1 MINFISITGDWNYNL
16 YIAFSALS
24 FLLLFLVLGLFIF
37 GLLVATKIKGKRLS
51 FLEFVSS
58 SLAAPWVFCLVISLG
73 AYSATIY
80 YGLKEIGS
88 DKWVMLAQA
97 ESTILQLQVSSE
109 IQKKPL
115 PFDRQ
120 KSDDWIK
127 ELRDKVNSG
136 KINYGQFKT
145 LVQHY
150 NALNI
155 GSDDI
160 KNWFKTNSSD
170 SIRKEIMSN
179 VEGSMNNPQQYAPQ
193 GVPETQPQKVPEQP
207 DIEHQ
212 LNSALD

>member
-1 MINFISITGDWNYNL
+1 MINYIPITGDWNYNL
-16 YIAFSALS
+16 YIAFSALF
-24 FLLLFLVLGLFIF
+24 FLLLILSFGLFVF
-37 GLLVATKIKGKRLS
+37 GLLVTAKTKGNKLS
-51 FLEFVSS
+51 FLEFVRS
-58 SLAAPWVFCLVISLG
+58 SLAAPWVFCLIITMGV
-73 AYSATIY
+73 YSAVVY

-88 DKWVMLAQA
+88 DKWVTLAQA

-109 IQKKPL
+109 LQKKPL

-136 KINYGQFKT
+136 KINYGQFKN
-145 LVQHY
+145 LVEDY

-170 SIRKEIMSN
+170 SIRKEILSN
-179 VEGSMNNPQQYAPQ
+179 VAGSMNNQPSYAPQ

-207 DIEHQ
+207 DMEHQ